1 MARWP
6 AGIIRKTPVTPA
18 GPLRNGAAP
27 GMWTLAEAAFWRKQ
41 GLWPLA
47 ENYAGWIGLLSGYS
61 SSISGTAYNSSGV
74 DSSGNMYTCGRAYID
89 GIDQIWVAKYNSSGA
104 IQWQRNIGGPS
115 GFTASAP
122 SIAVSSAGDVHISA
136 YYTNNSSL
144 RAILVVKYN
153 TAGALQWQRRLA
165 GSNVSTYV
173 GGIAV
178 DTSGN
183 VYVSGGDYDNAYSA
197 TGAVIA
203 KYNSSGTLQWKKA
216 VFGSGQNY
224 STAVDTSGN
233 VYLCGPSYNAGN
245 CFIIRKYNTSGALQ
259 WQRNLG
265 GGGTGVNGTG
275 YSIAVDIS
283 GNAYVCGYSNASGS
297 GDDIQIAK
305 YDTSGTIQWQR
316 YLSGSTD
323 RGYSIAVD
331 GSGNCYV
338 CGQSNASGQYDIQ
351 LAKYNT
357 SGTIQWQRRLG
368 GTGEDVGYGIAA
380 SSDGTI
386 YVRGYLGTID
396 AVLVAKLPT
405 DGSLTGTY
413 SVGGNS
419 ITYAA
424 SSLTASSSSLLS
436 ETKSFTDD
444 TSNMTDA
451 ASTLTSATSALTST
465 TTPI

>member
-1 MARWP
+1 MLDRLF
-6 AGIIRKTPVTPA
+6 I
-18 GPLRNGAAP
+18 
-27 GMWTLAEAAFWRKQ
+27 
-41 GLWPLA
+41 GLSSSDS
-47 ENYAGWIGLLSGYS
+47 YWIGLLSGYS
-61 SSISGTAYNSSGV
+61 SISDTAYNSSGV
-74 DSSGNMYTCGRAYID
+74 DSSGNIYVCGRASID
-89 GIDQIWVAKYNSSGA
+89 GMSQIWVAKYNSSGA

-122 SIAVSSAGDVHISA
+122 SIAISSAGDVHISA

-144 RAILVVKYN
+144 RAILVVKYS
-153 TAGALQWQRRLA
+153 TAGVLQWQRRLA
-165 GSNVSTYV
+165 GSNVSTSA
-173 GGIAV
+173 GGVAV

-183 VYVSGGDYDNAYSA
+183 VYVSGNDYDNTYSD

-203 KYNSSGTLQWKKA
+203 KYNSSGTLQWKKT
-216 VFGSGQNY
+216 VFGSGENY

-233 VYLCGPSYNAGN
+233 VYLCGSSYSSGN

-275 YSIAVDIS
+275 YSIAVDTS

-297 GDDIQIAK
+297 GDDIQLAK
-305 YDTSGTIQWQR
+305 YNTSGTLQWQR
-316 YLSGSTD
+316 YLHGHTD

-338 CGQSNASGQYDIQ
+338 CGQSNQAMFGQYDIQ

-368 GTGEDVGYGIAA
+368 GTGEDIGYGIAA

-413 SVGGNS
+413 SVGGSS

-436 ETKSFTDD
+436 ETKSFSDN

-451 ASTLTSATSALTST
+451 ATSLTSATPALTST
-465 TTPI
+465 VKTL